1 MEPTFPLLLARIVS
15 GGRLFGRTSAV
26 GTSQE
31 PTKTCFDAPRA
42 ALSDPRTCPTQ
53 GHLKSRKPKSPR
65 CCKLAREQ
73 AAWPQAAWRR
83 PARSR
88 TFRSGA
94 RCFLRSL
101 SAGRFAGPTCCR
113 GVLSPRR
120 REPDCEI
127 CVSHTGLTD
136 CCSSD
141 KSTPSPN
148 PRKVSTCLSSL
159 EQNSPLFC
167 TTINGHA
174 HAPARRRST
183 KHEPRARL
191 DRARIPGKS
200 LRA

>member
-1 MEPTFPLLLARIVS
+1 MHHTNVKNKSPIVS

-42 ALSDPRTCPTQ
+42 ALSDPRTCPTH

-101 SAGRFAGPTCCR
+101 SAGRFFFSPVFFPAPSGRPAGMMQPAVCFTRWIQVAFRILRLLATCKKAFQKML
-113 GVLSPRR
+113 V
-120 REPDCEI
+120 
-127 CVSHTGLTD
+127 
-136 CCSSD
+136 
-141 KSTPSPN
+141 
-148 PRKVSTCLSSL
+148 
-159 EQNSPLFC
+159 
-167 TTINGHA
+167 
-174 HAPARRRST
+174 
-183 KHEPRARL
+183 
-191 DRARIPGKS
+191 
-200 LRA
+200 